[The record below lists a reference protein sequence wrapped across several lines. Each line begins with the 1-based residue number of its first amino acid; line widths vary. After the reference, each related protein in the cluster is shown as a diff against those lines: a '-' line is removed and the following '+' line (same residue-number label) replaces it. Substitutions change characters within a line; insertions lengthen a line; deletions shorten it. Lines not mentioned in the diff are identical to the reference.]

1 MRMSNDAAQPA
12 AEQRGYKSV
21 FDAFGRIMGEEGFG
35 AFYRGSQP
43 FVMRA
48 MLVGGTQVATYD
60 QFKTFYQ
67 KQIGAKV
74 GTLLNTFFSA
84 MSAGLI
90 YSVITMPFET
100 TKNRMA
106 FQKPDAAGK
115 LPYTSTPQTIA
126 TIARTEGTLALWNGF
141 LPYYGRCGGH
151 TVTMF
156 FFVEEIRKTYRR
168 YRG

>member
-1 MRMSNDAAQPA
+1 M
-12 AEQRGYKSV
+12 
-21 FDAFGRIMGEEGFG
+21 
-35 AFYRGSQP
+35 
-43 FVMRA
+43 
-48 MLVGGTQVATYD
+48 
-60 QFKTFYQ
+60 
-67 KQIGAKV
+67 

-156 FFVEEIRKTYRR
+156 FFVEEIRKIYRR